1 MTAWLYLGMVLLIVI
16 VMFIV
21 LKRPMYEAMV
31 IAFLA
36 LVITSGNIGKLGYY
50 LLDTSENYL
59 LYTMMAFMMFG
70 IIVEKS
76 GIINDLLEIIVA
88 VVGRFSGGAGY
99 VALLAGAAMGSVC
112 GTGSG
117 TVAATG
123 TFMIPAMKK
132 TGFTAELAASI
143 TAAAGTLGPV
153 IPPSAAIPVMYMM
166 LEVAAPGYCTASQ
179 FWMFAWPVA
188 FWLLIQRMITMYIL
202 VRRHHVMPIPK
213 EDRIPLRTA
222 LKKGWRTLFLP
233 AFMILP
239 FMVDNIWH
247 DTWITDRIGTYGAE
261 RFSALILLTVPCIAI
276 VLVLLLWRQKGN
288 VINLRNVYHLMED
301 GVITVAPIIIMT
313 FSGFA
318 MGSLLTDM
326 NLANEIVAQLQTLH
340 ISRITVILAAPLIF
354 TFFGMFMESSSVYFL
369 FGPVFIPFAISVGI
383 NPMMAAMMVN
393 VLCNAMGQMSPPFA
407 LCLLVAMGIA
417 ESDFKKTSVQAVW
430 WCVSQYIV
438 IVLMLAGWLP
448 MFGFLK

>member
-50 LLDTSENYL
+50 LLDTSQNYL

-143 TAAAGTLGPV
+143 TAAAGTLGPI

-188 FWLLIQRMITMYIL
+188 FWLLIQRIITMYIL

-213 EDRIPLRTA
+213 EDRIPLRAA

-233 AFMILP
+233 LFMILP

-288 VINLRNVYHLMED
+288 VINLKNVYHLMED

-340 ISRITVILAAPLIF
+340 ISRITVILVAPLIF

>member
-1 MTAWLYLGMVLLIVI
+1 MTAWLYLGMVLFIVI

-50 LLDTSENYL
+50 LLDTSQNYL

-188 FWLLIQRMITMYIL
+188 FWLLIQRIITMYIL

-213 EDRIPLRTA
+213 EDRIPLRAA

-233 AFMILP
+233 VFMILP

-288 VINLRNVYHLMED
+288 VMNMKNVYHLMED

-438 IVLMLAGWLP
+438 IILMLAGWLP

>member
-188 FWLLIQRMITMYIL
+188 FWLLIQRIITMYIL

-340 ISRITVILAAPLIF
+340 ISRITVILVAPLIF